1 MASFGHDPNTVLD
14 TTIAAMLGDWNGL
27 RTTAFALTP
36 AQAAL
41 INEAPGLINDPVLGA
56 GTASLV
62 ALNLNWEFFFKSNFE
77 TSGMSKILTFQQ
89 SLDRQRAVN
98 MVSKLRQFNA
108 AQEGPVFNLN
118 PIA

>member
-1 MASFGHDPNTVLD
+1 MPGHLPSTVLD
-14 TTIAAMLGDWNGL
+14 ATIAAMLTDWNDL
-27 RTTAFALTP
+27 RTTSFALTP
-36 AQAAL
+36 AQARL

-56 GTASLV
+56 GVASLT

-77 TSGMSKILTFQQ
+77 TTGMSKILTFQQ

-98 MVSKLRQFNA
+98 FVANLRQFNA

-118 PIA
+118 QTA

>member
-1 MASFGHDPNTVLD
+1 MPGHLPSTVLD
-14 TTIAAMLGDWNGL
+14 TTIANMLTDWNGL
-27 RTTAFALTP
+27 RATAFALTP
-36 AQAAL
+36 AQAAI
-41 INEAPGLINDPVLGA
+41 INEAPGLINDPVLGP
-56 GTASLV
+56 GTPSLT

-98 MVSKLRQFNA
+98 MVANLRQFNA

-118 PIA
+118 AIA

>member
-1 MASFGHDPNTVLD
+1 MPGHLPSTVLD
-14 TTIAAMLGDWNGL
+14 TTIAAMLTDWNDL
-27 RTTAFALTP
+27 RTTAFALTA

-41 INEAPGLINDPVLGA
+41 IIESPGLINDPVLGA
-56 GTASLV
+56 GAASLA
-62 ALNLNWEFFFKSNFE
+62 ALNLNWQFFFKSNFE
-77 TSGMSKILTFQQ
+77 TTGMSKILTFQQ

-98 MVSKLRQFNA
+98 MVAKLRQFNA